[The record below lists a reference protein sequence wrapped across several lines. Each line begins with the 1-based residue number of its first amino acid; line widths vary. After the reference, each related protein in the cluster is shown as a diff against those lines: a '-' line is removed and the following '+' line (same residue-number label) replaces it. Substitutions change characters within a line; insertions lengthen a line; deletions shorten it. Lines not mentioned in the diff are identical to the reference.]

1 MATVVELKSIFKGAI
16 RPDVAKFSKE
26 DANSAAINAILET
39 YGLKDATARQIRA
52 KQPEVFAIVEEVI
65 EELLPKAVEDIVG
78 GFVETKTFAR
88 DAEPIFEIKNIGKA
102 RARRGIVEGARGG
115 IYKARR
121 LDSKNFQVPVKVETV
136 AAYVTLEEILL
147 GTYSL
152 SDLMSNITDGFVER
166 IYINCVKA
174 LRTAK
179 TLAPAANIKSGNGF
193 NHDSM
198 DGLIRIASAYGTPVI
213 MGFRAAISKIFN
225 GTGWTGATVSPNVPF
240 EDIQDIRKQGFVG
253 EYKGVPIVELPNYL
267 VDETNKEFIFKEG
280 DIFILPSDSRPVK
293 VAMKGDLH
301 IEENKHPSG
310 SMEQQAHRMVG
321 VGLYLANDV
330 CVFTDT
336 SISGGQY

>member
-1 MATVVELKSIFKGAI
+1 MATLVELKSIFKGAI
-16 RPDVAKFSKE
+16 NPDVTQFSRE
-26 DANSAAINAILET
+26 DGNSAAINAILET
-39 YGLKDATARQIRA
+39 YDLKDATARQIRA

-88 DAEPIFEIKNIGKA
+88 NAEPIFEIKNIGKA

-136 AAYVTLEEILL
+136 GAYVTLEEILL

-152 SDLMSNITDGFVER
+152 SDLMSNITQGFVER

-179 TLAPAANIKSGNGF
+179 TLAPAANIKSGAGF
-193 NHDSM
+193 
-198 DGLIRIASAYGTPVI
+198 DGEAVDKLIRIAGAYGTPII
-213 MGFRAAISKIFN
+213 MGFRSAISKITN
-225 GTGWTGATVSPNVPF
+225 QVGWTSASPNVPVADLDETRNRGIVSVF
-240 EDIQDIRKQGFVG
+240 HGTPV
-253 EYKGVPIVELPNYL
+253 VELPNYL
-267 VDETNKEFIFKEG
+267 VDETNSEFIFKEG

-310 SMEQQAHRMVG
+310 SMEQQAHRMMG
-321 VGLYLANDV
+321 VGLYLANDI
-330 CVFTDT
+330 CVYTDT
-336 SISGGQY
+336 AVTGGQY